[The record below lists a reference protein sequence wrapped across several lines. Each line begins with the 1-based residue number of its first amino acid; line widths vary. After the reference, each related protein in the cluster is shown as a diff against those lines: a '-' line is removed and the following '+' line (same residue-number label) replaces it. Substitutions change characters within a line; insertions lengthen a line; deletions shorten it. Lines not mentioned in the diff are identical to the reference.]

1 MFAFA
6 VMYPYS
12 YSCSA
17 IPPDAENLFEAL
29 LRASKAI
36 HGVHKQNYDVG
47 GVCDVSYTATGQ
59 SLDWTYHDLGAKWSF
74 AANLRDQGIHA
85 FLLPPDQI
93 IPTGQEMLA
102 GLLDLAQFIAQKER
116 IEA

>member
-1 MFAFA
+1 
-6 VMYPYS
+6 MYPYS
-12 YSCSA
+12 YSCA
-17 IPPDAENLFEAL
+17 AVPPDAENLFEAL

-36 HGVHKQNYDVG
+36 HSVHKQNYDVG

-74 AANLRDQGIHA
+74 AANLRDQGVYA

-93 IPTGQEMLA
+93 VPTGQEMLA
-102 GLLDLAQFIAQKER
+102 GLLDLARFIAQKER
-116 IEA
+116 IED